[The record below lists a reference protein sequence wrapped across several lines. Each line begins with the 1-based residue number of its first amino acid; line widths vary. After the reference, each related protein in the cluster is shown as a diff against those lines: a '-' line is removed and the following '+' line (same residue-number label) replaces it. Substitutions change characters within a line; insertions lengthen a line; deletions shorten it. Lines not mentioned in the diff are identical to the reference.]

1 MSQSQPKKK
10 SSTPADKTQQSTAD
24 RRQLVSTRT
33 SPLIRVR
40 FRNPIR
46 TGCGSASTAGVGKEA
61 KLATTSTSAASAQG
75 GCEGRRRRSAD
86 SASVSAEKE
95 AGETGTAATTDD
107 MGLEPRTRQYQKH
120 ELLQDRSPESG
131 LSEVEAFLLEKQRLM
146 ELAKCPENADN
157 KDNNDDNDDKD
168 KLVPR
173 EAHYVP
179 HPILQV
185 KTETG
190 LTELE
195 LYLKQKEAQLEE
207 GANNAADQKPASD
220 ATCS

>member
-1 MSQSQPKKK
+1 M
-10 SSTPADKTQQSTAD
+10 
-24 RRQLVSTRT
+24 STRT

-46 TGCGSASTAGVGKEA
+46 STVSSGSSASTAGDSGA
-61 KLATTSTSAASAQG
+61 SPTTASSSTSKAQG

-86 SASVSAEKE
+86 SASMSAEDA
-95 AGETGTAATTDD
+95 AGETGTAAMTTDD
-107 MGLEPRTRQYQKH
+107 LSLEPRVRQYQKH

-146 ELAKCPENADN
+146 ELAGSSENVASIDSN
-157 KDNNDDNDDKD
+157 KDKDDNHHSEKD
-168 KLVPR
+168 KLEPR
-173 EAHYVP
+173 APHYVP

-195 LYLKQKEAQLEE
+195 LYFQQKEAEVE
-207 GANNAADQKPASD
+207 KAANVAQSPPAD
-220 ATCS
+220 ATSS